1 MATWDWAR
9 NILTQAASGSESGAI
24 GTGAKH
30 RWMNLDV
37 LRALLVEVAN
47 VENNLATVVPGK
59 VLDARQGKALADAIA
74 LRELIANKV
83 ASFQAEP
90 DDTLPDRE
98 AGQGRT

>member
-1 MATWDWAR
+1 MKLEKAINSHDTVATWDWAR
-9 NILTQAASGSESGAI
+9 NFLTQAASGSESGAI

-59 VLDARQGKALADAIA
+59 VLDARC
-74 LRELIANKV
+74 
-83 ASFQAEP
+83 
-90 DDTLPDRE
+90 
-98 AGQGRT
+98 GQGLGAIKGWVQGRRVFAL